1 MHDNWSNVKDLQ
13 VLLLWKLFKVWPKEL
28 LTLNIRNMVPRT
40 GADVIA
46 IYQNVW

>member
-1 MHDNWSNVKDLQ
+1 MHDNWSAVKDLQ
-13 VLLLWKLFKVWPKEL
+13 VLLLWKLFKAKRIIDYWL
-28 LTLNIRNMVPRT
+28 LNMVPRT